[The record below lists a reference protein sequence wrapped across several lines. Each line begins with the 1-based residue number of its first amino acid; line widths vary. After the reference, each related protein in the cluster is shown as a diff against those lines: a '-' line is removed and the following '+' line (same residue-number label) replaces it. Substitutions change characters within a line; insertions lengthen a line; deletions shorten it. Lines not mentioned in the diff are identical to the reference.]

1 MELKNSGQKL
11 FDLIDEEWYM
21 GFFIIFTIIL
31 IFSMVKMAR
40 EINSSKK
47 FPNPKDH
54 KDSDNDIK

>member
-1 MELKNSGQKL
+1 MEIKEFGQKL

-31 IFSMVKMAR
+31 IFSMVKMAK

-47 FPNPKDH
+47 FPAQKNNQDNNN
-54 KDSDNDIK
+54 DSK